1 MLVGDQGGGEGGGHV
16 ASVPRGR
23 GFAEA
28 GLRGRMELQIM
39 LLYNVS
45 RLPVIRRRRLLA
57 APALL
62 LTGPARGQTA
72 SPAPVVASFSILADM
87 VRSIGG
93 PAISVAAVV
102 GPDRDAHGFAPRAS
116 DQRTLQTSRAAFA
129 NGLGFDPWMDRMV
142 RATGFRGP
150 FTKAAEGVATRA
162 MQGGHRHHGSGTATD
177 PHAWQDLGTAPVY
190 ARNIT
195 AGLAQAFPAEASG
208 LEARAALFVAEAAM
222 LDAWVRAE
230 LATVLPERRKVLT
243 SHDAFG
249 YFAAAYGVTF
259 VAPQGI
265 STEAEPSAAQMA
277 RLIRQVRD
285 QGIRAVFLENM
296 ANPRLLQQ
304 LAREAGVEVQGRL
317 YVDALSGPDGPA
329 PSWFAMFRHNV
340 PLLVRAML
348 Q

>member
-1 MLVGDQGGGEGGGHV
+1 
-16 ASVPRGR
+16 
-23 GFAEA
+23 
-28 GLRGRMELQIM
+28 M
-39 LLYNVS
+39 LLYNVL
-45 RLPVIRRRRLLA
+45 RLPVIRRRHLLA
-57 APALL
+57 APAVLL
-62 LTGPARGQTA
+62 PVYARGQTA
-72 SPAPVVASFSILADM
+72 TPAPVLASFSILADM

-116 DQRTLQTSRAAFA
+116 DQRTLQASRAAFA

-142 RATGFRGP
+142 RAASFRGP

-162 MQGGHRHHGSGTATD
+162 MQGGHSHGGGGHRHGTAID

-190 ARNIT
+190 ARNIV
-195 AGLAQAFPAEASG
+195 AGLARALPAEATG
-208 LEARAALFVAEAAM
+208 LEARAAKFVADAAT

-230 LATVLPERRKVLT
+230 IATVPPERRKVLT

-259 VAPQGI
+259 LAPQGI
-265 STEAEPSAAQMA
+265 STESEPSAAQMA

-329 PSWFAMFRHNV
+329 PTWFAMFRHNV